1 MTESLKWEKRFF
13 GQHREIAFDRFIDSN
28 TTMAN
33 SNDNL
38 VRCIISFD
46 AIWLCREAA
55 VVYSRGYQYIPLWLK
70 SKAQCTH

>member
-38 VRCIISFD
+38 VWCIISFI

-55 VVYSRGYQYIPLWLK
+55 AVVYSPPLVVD
-70 SKAQCTH
+70 TNTFRFG